1 MSPGDSVAYELL
13 RSPALAGF
21 PNPKP
26 QHCPSSSSSLKIQ
39 NENLIDE
46 GQAGEEEPKVL
57 HLSLISCI
65 TFPRSSLECK
75 LCEDPC
81 NPST

>member
-39 NENLIDE
+39 NENLINE
-46 GQAGEEEPKVL
+46 GQAGEEEPKV
-57 HLSLISCI
+57 
-65 TFPRSSLECK
+65 
-75 LCEDPC
+75 
-81 NPST
+81 